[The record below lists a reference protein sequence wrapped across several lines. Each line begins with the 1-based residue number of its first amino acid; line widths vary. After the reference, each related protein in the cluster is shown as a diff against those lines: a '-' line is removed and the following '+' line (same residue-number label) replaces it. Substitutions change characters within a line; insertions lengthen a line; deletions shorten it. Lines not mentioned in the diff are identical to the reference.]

1 MGYWHDFCAKYG
13 LDPDIEIQAADY
25 HYPQFLILDQQLQ
38 DFVGYL
44 SQVTTA
50 TGTLRHK
57 TIQGHLNGLAR
68 VTQLQLG
75 IDILASHPM
84 YKWVMDGVKHCDE
97 AKGLFPIQEDPLM
110 TMMLVWGD
118 SALNNSPFV
127 RASLWVATEFELRVS
142 ECVAT
147 KSCHYPI
154 REGTKFV
161 KDDCGRV
168 IGMSLLIP
176 SSKESA
182 IPVTRRIMLTDAFIA
197 ICVACGKSYERQ
209 INNPV
214 YICWRCDLSTP
225 KMPERL
231 RGIVEPTLMVYE
243 VVEAGRLLS
252 HVISE
257 TINCLK
263 YIPPLR
269 SDQPLFPMLNPSK
282 TICGIRSLV
291 KYLGLQPERF
301 GNQSTRRGGAC
312 DMVALH
318 RSDSAIEVFGRWRS
332 GTWKTYY
339 AAMILATADKIPNT
353 ETMTTEKIMNPCEE

>member
-1 MGYWHDFCAKYG
+1 
-13 LDPDIEIQAADY
+13 
-25 HYPQFLILDQQLQ
+25 
-38 DFVGYL
+38 
-44 SQVTTA
+44 
-50 TGTLRHK
+50 
-57 TIQGHLNGLAR
+57 
-68 VTQLQLG
+68 
-75 IDILASHPM
+75 
-84 YKWVMDGVKHCDE
+84 
-97 AKGLFPIQEDPLM
+97 
-110 TMMLVWGD
+110 
-118 SALNNSPFV
+118 
-127 RASLWVATEFELRVS
+127 
-142 ECVAT
+142 
-147 KSCHYPI
+147 
-154 REGTKFV
+154 
-161 KDDCGRV
+161 
-168 IGMSLLIP
+168 MSLLIP

-209 INNPV
+209 IHNPV

-231 RGIVEPTLMVYE
+231 RGMVEPTLMVYE
-243 VVEAGRLLS
+243 VVKAGRPPS

-257 TINCLK
+257 TINYLK
-263 YIPPLR
+263 SIPPLR

-332 GTWKTYY
+332 GTWKKYY